1 MLEKIKLWGIVA
13 LLSLGLMATGYLA
26 IDKYIMVKPKPGY
39 VITPGPIVNAKAE
52 IIIEGPAEIKV
63 GQLARLTVEK
73 SNGKTF
79 KWKVLPAT
87 DNFQVYDDGRRA
99 VFSSPIIG
107 EFVFIVASANDGDVD
122 VKTLTI
128 KVTNEGGP
136 IGPSPTPT
144 PVNPATGLAGKVY
157 EWSKSVTSANKKAE
171 AGKLAE
177 SFSNIAKQ
185 IQDEQLTTADQI
197 IAATK
202 TGNQAAL
209 GNVLQSW
216 VPFLEQLQKE
226 MKTQAE
232 AGLLVTPEQHAIMW
246 RQIAEGLTNVAK

>member
-1 MLEKIKLWGIVA
+1 MWDKIKLWTIVT
-13 LLSLGLMATGYLA
+13 LLCLGLVATGYLA
-26 IDKYIMVKPKPGY
+26 IDKYVVSKVVKPTPGY
-39 VITPGPIVNAKAE
+39 VITPGPIVNSKAE
-52 IIIEGPAEIKV
+52 IIIEGPTEIKI

-73 SNGKTF
+73 SNSKTF

-99 VFSSPIIG
+99 VFSSPVMG
-107 EFVFIVASANDGDVD
+107 EFVFIVAGANDGDVD
-122 VKTLTI
+122 VMTLTLR
-128 KVTNEGGP
+128 VTNEGGV
-136 IGPSPTPT
+136 GPSPT

-157 EWSKSVTSANKKAE
+157 EWSKAITSANKKAE

-185 IQDEQLTTADQI
+185 IQDGQLITADQI
-197 IAATK
+197 VAATK
-202 TGNQAAL
+202 SGNQAAL
-209 GNVLQSW
+209 GNALQSW

-246 RQIAEGLTNVAK
+246 RQIAEGLMNVAK